1 MGKKTKIIISGG
13 GTGGHIY
20 PAISIANALK
30 LQFSDVDILFVG
42 AEGRMEMEKVPAA
55 GYTIVGLPVAGLQRS
70 LTWKNLLLPYK
81 LWKSVQKA
89 AKIIHEFKPDAVVG
103 VGGYASAPVLW
114 AAQRKHIPTII
125 QEQNSYAGITNKL
138 LAKRASK
145 ICVAYEGMERFFP
158 KEKIIL
164 TGNPVRFTG
173 NGERKKEN
181 GEPFP
186 LPPSPFT
193 VLVVGGSLGARTL
206 NQVMLQALPELHN
219 SGVHFIWQT
228 GKSYFEQAK
237 QAAARQSGER
247 RTENGEGRR
256 EKGEREKGEGKAE
269 SLPLSVPR
277 SPFPVDPFPVPHSP
291 FTIVDFIHRMDEAF
305 AAADVVVSRA
315 GAGTISELC
324 VAAKACIFV
333 PSPNVAE
340 DHQTKNARALVD
352 KNAAIMVRDDEA
364 KDKLIPTILA
374 LLQDKTSLKEL
385 EKNIAT
391 LAKPNAAADI
401 ARIIGERIRENGERD
416 IINK

>member
-1 MGKKTKIIISGG
+1 M
-13 GTGGHIY
+13 
-20 PAISIANALK
+20 
-30 LQFSDVDILFVG
+30 
-42 AEGRMEMEKVPAA
+42 
-55 GYTIVGLPVAGLQRS
+55 
-70 LTWKNLLLPYK
+70 PYK
-81 LWKSVQKA
+81 LWKSVKKA
-89 AKIIHEFKPDAVVG
+89 AKIIDEFKPDAVVG

-114 AAQRKHIPTII
+114 AAQRKNIPTII

-158 KEKIIL
+158 KEKIAL
-164 TGNPVRFTG
+164 TGNPVRFAG
-173 NGERKKEN
+173 NGERRTEN

-186 LPPSPFT
+186 LIPSPFT

-206 NQVMLQALPELHN
+206 NQVMLQALPELRN

-247 RTENGEGRR
+247 GTEKGERR
-256 EKGEREKGEGKAE
+256 KEKGERENEERE
-269 SLPLSVPR
+269 SSPLTVDR
-277 SPFPVDPFPVPHSP
+277 SPFPVDRSP
-291 FTIVDFIHRMDEAF
+291 FTVMDFIYRMDEAF

-340 DHQTKNARALVD
+340 DHQTKNAQALVD

-374 LLQDKTSLKEL
+374 LLQDKTRIKEL
-385 EKNIAT
+385 EKNIAA
-391 LAKPNAAADI
+391 LAKPNAANDI
-401 ARIIGERIRENGERD
+401 AEIIGEWGTENGERRTGH
-416 IINK
+416 N